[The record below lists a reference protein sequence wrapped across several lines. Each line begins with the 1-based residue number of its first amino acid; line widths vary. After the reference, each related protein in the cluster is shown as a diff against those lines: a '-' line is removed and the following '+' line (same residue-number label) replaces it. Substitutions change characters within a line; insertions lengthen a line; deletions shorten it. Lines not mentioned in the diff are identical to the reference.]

1 MKCIFGVR
9 ISVVCVLVVFS
20 LQSSGCGKASS
31 TTPEASPAT
40 SSSPSVS
47 TTSKKTICQKE
58 ISTMPGVSYTFTIR
72 ITALNPYDTAKS
84 DTNIAEVIKDG
95 VTVAISEVKWSGS
108 NSVSYNM
115 GGSCPSGYWT
125 VYYSTTS
132 KYAKYGNCSALA
144 DYTVI
149 LTDADCTSQDI

>member
-1 MKCIFGVR
+1 
-9 ISVVCVLVVFS
+9 
-20 LQSSGCGKASS
+20 
-31 TTPEASPAT
+31 
-40 SSSPSVS
+40 
-47 TTSKKTICQKE
+47 
-58 ISTMPGVSYTFTIR
+58 MPGVSYTFSIRVTVLVPNDTI
-72 ITALNPYDTAKS
+72 KS

-132 KYAKYGNCSALA
+132 KYAKYSNCSAIGE
-144 DYTVI
+144 YTV
-149 LTDADCTSQDI
+149 LFADADCTSQDI